1 MDLSLKNKE
10 MLQEMIS
17 QHNSNSKNQS
27 NFENSRIDEMFDQKD
42 AE

>member
-17 QHNSNSKNQS
+17 QSNSNSKNDS
-27 NFENSRIDEMFDQKD
+27 TFKNSRIDEIFDQKD
-42 AE
+42 IE

>member
-17 QHNSNSKNQS
+17 QQNSNSKNQS
-27 NFENSRIDEMFDQKD
+27 NFENSRIDEMFDQKYV
-42 AE
+42 E